1 MRAVV
6 QRVSRA
12 QVSVDGQVVGEIGLG
27 LVALIGAHAAD
38 SSADAEYVVEKL
50 VGLRAFEDPE
60 GKMNL
65 TVRDVHGGLLL
76 VPNFTLCGDCRRGRR
91 PSFTEAADRE
101 TAERLFAE
109 AADIARGLLSQ
120 VATGD
125 FGAKM
130 TVLIENDGPVT
141 LLLDS
146 RREF

>member
-1 MRAVV
+1 
-6 QRVSRA
+6 
-12 QVSVDGQVVGEIGLG
+12 VDGQVVGEIGRG
-27 LVALIGAHAAD
+27 LVALVGARAD
-38 SSADAEYVVEKL
+38 DTTADAEYLVEKL
-50 VGLRAFEDPE
+50 LGLRVFEDDE

-65 TVRDVHGGLLL
+65 SVREVRGGLLL
-76 VPNFTLCGDCRRGRR
+76 VPNFTLYGDCRRGRR

-109 AADIARGLLSQ
+109 TTDIARGLISQ

-130 TVLIENDGPVT
+130 TVRIENDGPVT